1 MGYKCAKTT
10 LKVNGKV
17 NAITLD
23 GCKKCAIVFTDV
35 VASVE
40 LVNCSGVEVQA
51 IGSVPSFA
59 VDKCSTIQLVLSEAC
74 LKAEVVSAKS
84 DQIKGVL
91 RDACCVQRTRLRLC
105 PACLFLVQ

>member
-84 DQIKGVL
+84 DQINVVL
-91 RDACCVQRTRLRLC
+91 PPENAQADILE
-105 PACLFLVQ
+105 LVPE